1 MPYTP
6 FLPVVPPGEYLLH
19 PFHDFR
25 EFKPVFRLQVKRQ
38 PVILNTHAA
47 QSKDEP
53 EFRFQKH
60 PGKEGSGF
68 GGTEQ
73 GFPVVDAGADA
84 VPHPLFE

>member
-1 MPYTP
+1 MPYPP
-6 FLPVVPPGEYLLH
+6 FTPVVPLGKYLLH

-25 EFKPVFRLQVKRQ
+25 KLKPVFRLQVKRQ
-38 PVILNTHAA
+38 PVILDTQAA

-68 GGTEQ
+68 GGAEQ
-73 GFPVVDAGADA
+73 GFPVVNTGADT
-84 VPHPLFE
+84 VPRPLFE